1 MAEAA
6 LKEEIMPEGGI
17 ADFIRTDEEIAAMD
31 AEDAKKEFGESGI
44 ANFQETA
51 AKMASYGRFGDDMV
65 VHVEKGELVVPR
77 ALIEDNPELKES
89 IFKHLREQGV
99 EDPERYVVGS
109 SANSINP
116 ETGIPE
122 FFLKKIFKGVSKSLK
137 KVGKVLKKAAPII
150 LPMALSFTPLGPI
163 YGAALGSGV
172 GTLINGGSMK
182 DAFKSAVLAGAG
194 GALTTGLT
202 GGSVSEA
209 LSYPGARISQTLS
222 GAGSTLTGGGFTGEG
237 NLFQGYVSSPVPL
250 EAMSASTSTPTV
262 TGATDY
268 LGTGATDYVNTVTG
282 TSQITPPPYEPS
294 TFTGSIAEGNIGEAF
309 FPTGPTTAQVAQA
322 QGAAY
327 TEAYNAALGAG
338 STQAAAEAAGQAA
351 LKNVTAQSMGPSLI
365 RKYGPLAAAGT
376 GIAAA
381 GGFFTA
387 PEEEEATLTTG
398 PTGAELLAQ
407 DPEKYSPKGYEL
419 TTAQGPYSRPT
430 SYQYSPVYKE
440 LPNPFGIQYAED
452 GGEVFPRRVG
462 GIMPNE
468 GIPGKDSVKAMLMP
482 GEFVMTTDAVKGLG
496 NGSLNNGIQNMYQM
510 MRGLE
515 AKGKAMA

>member
-89 IFKHLREQGV
+89 IFNHLREQGI

-137 KVGKVLKKAAPII
+137 KVGKVLKKAAPLILPII
-150 LPMALSFTPLGPI
+150 LGPAGLGLNAI
-163 YGAALGSGV
+163 YAGALGAGL
-172 GTLINGGSMK
+172 GTLIQGGSMK
-182 DAFKSAVLAGAG
+182 DAVKAGLLGGATGAVFTGFSGSGSFGENISGAFTNPVVEGSYLAGI
-194 GALTTGLT
+194 GAPAQTAVSNVPP
-202 GGSVSEA
+202 GSA
-209 LSYPGARISQTLS
+209 AQT
-222 GAGSTLTGGGFTGEG
+222 
-237 NLFQGYVSSPVPL
+237 
-250 EAMSASTSTPTV
+250 MSASTSTPTV

-268 LGTGATDYVNTVTG
+268 LGTGATDYLNTVTG

-294 TFTGSIAEGNIGEAF
+294 TFTGSIAEGNFKEAF

-322 QGAAY
+322 QGSAY

-351 LKNVTAQSMGPSLI
+351 LKNVTAQSMGPNLL

-407 DPEKYSPKGYEL
+407 DPEKYTPKGYDL
-419 TTAQGPYSRPT
+419 TVAQGPYSRPT

-440 LPNPFGIQYAED
+440 LPNPFGIQYAEE
-452 GGEVFPRRVG
+452 GGEIFPRRVG

>member
-89 IFKHLREQGV
+89 IFNHLREQGI

-122 FFLKKIFKGVSKSLK
+122 FFLKKIFKGVSKALK
-137 KVGKVLKKAAPII
+137 SVGKVLKKAAPII
-150 LPMALSFTPLGPI
+150 LPIALSFTPLGPI

-182 DAFKSAVLAGAG
+182 DALKSALIAGAG

-250 EAMSASTSTPTV
+250 ETMSASTSTPTV
-262 TGATDY
+262 TSATDY
-268 LGTGATDYVNTVTG
+268 LGSADLFTPAAT
-282 TSQITPPPYEPS
+282 TPQTLTTPPYEPS
-294 TFTGSIAEGNIGEAF
+294 TFTGSIAEGNFKEAF
-309 FPTGPTTAQVAQA
+309 FPTQP
-322 QGAAY
+322 
-327 TEAYNAALGAG
+327 
-338 STQAAAEAAGQAA
+338 TQADIALKAAELQK
-351 LKNVTAQSMGPSLI
+351 LNPSLASADAVKMASKELNPGLL
-365 RKYGPLAAAGT
+365 RTYGPLAAAGT

-387 PEEEEATLTTG
+387 PEEEEATLTKG

-419 TTAQGPYSRPT
+419 TMAQGPYSRPT

-440 LPNPFGIQYAED
+440 LPNPFGIQYAEE
-452 GGEVFPRRVG
+452 GGEIFPRRVG

>member
-6 LKEEIMPEGGI
+6 LKEEMMPEGGI

-31 AEDAKKEFGESGI
+31 VEDAKKEFGESGI

-51 AKMASYGRFGDDMV
+51 AKMASYGRFGDDV
-65 VHVEKGELVVPR
+65 VAHVETGEIVIPK

-89 IFKHLREQGV
+89 IFSHLRERGV

-109 SANSINP
+109 SANSLNP
-116 ETGIPE
+116 ETGLPE
-122 FFLKKIFKGVSKSLK
+122 FFLKKIFKGVSKALK
-137 KVGKVLKKAAPII
+137 SVGKVLKKAAPII
-150 LPMALSFTPLGPI
+150 LPIALSFTPLGPI

-182 DAFKSAVLAGAG
+182 DALKSALIAGAG
-194 GALTTGLT
+194 GAITTGLT
-202 GGSVSEA
+202 GGSISEA
-209 LSYPGARISQTLS
+209 LAYPGARVSQTIS

-250 EAMSASTSTPTV
+250 ETATSAATKPAV

-268 LGTGATDYVNTVTG
+268 LGTGATTTPTVTS
-282 TSQITPPPYEPS
+282 TTPINPPPYEPS
-294 TFTGSIAEGNIGEAF
+294 TFTGSIAEGNFKEAF

-322 QGAAY
+322 QGGAY
-327 TEAYNAALGAG
+327 TEAYNAALNAG

-351 LKNVTAQSMGPSLI
+351 MKNVTAQSMGPNLI

-387 PEEEEATLTTG
+387 PEEEEATLTGG
-398 PTGAELLAQ
+398 PTGAELLAA

-430 SYQYSPVYKE
+430 SYQYSPVYRD

-452 GGEVFPRRVG
+452 GGEIFPRRVG

-468 GIPGKDSVKAMLMP
+468 GIPNQDSVRAMLMP

-496 NGSLNNGIQNMYQM
+496 NGSMNRGIQNMYQV

>member
-89 IFKHLREQGV
+89 IFNHLREQGI

-137 KVGKVLKKAAPII
+137 KVGKVLKKAAPLILPII
-150 LPMALSFTPLGPI
+150 LGPAGLGLNAI
-163 YGAALGSGV
+163 YAGALGAGL
-172 GTLINGGSMK
+172 GTLIQGGSMK
-182 DAFKSAVLAGAG
+182 DAVKAGLLGGATGAVFTGFSGSGSFGENISGAFTNPVVEGSYLAGI
-194 GALTTGLT
+194 GAPAQTAVSNVPP
-202 GGSVSEA
+202 GSA
-209 LSYPGARISQTLS
+209 AQT
-222 GAGSTLTGGGFTGEG
+222 
-237 NLFQGYVSSPVPL
+237 
-250 EAMSASTSTPTV
+250 MSASTSTPTV

-268 LGTGATDYVNTVTG
+268 LGTGATDYLNTVTG

-294 TFTGSIAEGNIGEAF
+294 TFTGSIAEGNFKEAF

-322 QGAAY
+322 QGSAY

-351 LKNVTAQSMGPSLI
+351 LKNVTAQSMGPNLL

-387 PEEEEATLTTG
+387 PEEEEATLTKG

-407 DPEKYSPKGYEL
+407 DPEKYTPKGYDL
-419 TTAQGPYSRPT
+419 TVAQGPYSRPT

-440 LPNPFGIQYAED
+440 LPNPFGIQYAEE
-452 GGEVFPRRVG
+452 GGEIFPRRVG

>member
-89 IFKHLREQGV
+89 IFNHLREQGI

-137 KVGKVLKKAAPII
+137 KVGKVLKKAAPLI
-150 LPMALSFTPLGPI
+150 LPIVLGPAGLGLNAI
-163 YGAALGSGV
+163 YAGALGAGL
-172 GTLINGGSMK
+172 GTLIQGGSMK
-182 DAFKSAVLAGAG
+182 DAVKAGLLG
-194 GALTTGLT
+194 GATGAVFT
-202 GGSVSEA
+202 GFSGSGSFGENISGAFTNPVVEGSYLSGIGAPAQTAVSNVP
-209 LSYPGARISQTLS
+209 PGSATQTL
-222 GAGSTLTGGGFTGEG
+222 
-237 NLFQGYVSSPVPL
+237 
-250 EAMSASTSTPTV
+250 SASTSTPTV

-268 LGTGATDYVNTVTG
+268 LGSA
-282 TSQITPPPYEPS
+282 SLFTPPPTTPQTLTTPPYEPS
-294 TFTGSIAEGNIGEAF
+294 TFTNSIAEGNFKEAF
-309 FPTGPTTAQVAQA
+309 FPTQP
-322 QGAAY
+322 
-327 TEAYNAALGAG
+327 
-338 STQAAAEAAGQAA
+338 TQADIALKAAELQK
-351 LKNVTAQSMGPSLI
+351 LNPSLASADAVKMASKELNPGLL
-365 RKYGPLAAAGT
+365 RTYGPLAAAGT

-387 PEEEEATLTTG
+387 PEEEEATLTKG

-407 DPEKYSPKGYEL
+407 DPEKYSPKGYDL

-440 LPNPFGIQYAED
+440 LPNPFGIQYAEE
-452 GGEVFPRRVG
+452 GGEIFPRRVG

-496 NGSLNNGIQNMYQM
+496 NGSLNSGIQNMYQM